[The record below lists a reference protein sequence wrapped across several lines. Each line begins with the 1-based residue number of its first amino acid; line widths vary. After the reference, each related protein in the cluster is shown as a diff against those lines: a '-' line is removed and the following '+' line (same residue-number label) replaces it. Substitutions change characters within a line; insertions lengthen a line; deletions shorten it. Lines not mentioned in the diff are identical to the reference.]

1 MKILGAELYI
11 LPVDLRIPLKFGN
24 QTLTSVKC
32 ARVKVLSEAR
42 TGQLRRVGVKLLS
55 VLLGCGRHLL
65 NTNKESQD

>member
-32 ARVKVLSEAR
+32 ARVKVLSEAEDG
-42 TGQLRRVGVKLLS
+42 TVVEGWGETPLMI
-55 VLLGCGRHLL
+55 
-65 NTNKESQD
+65 TNKESHG